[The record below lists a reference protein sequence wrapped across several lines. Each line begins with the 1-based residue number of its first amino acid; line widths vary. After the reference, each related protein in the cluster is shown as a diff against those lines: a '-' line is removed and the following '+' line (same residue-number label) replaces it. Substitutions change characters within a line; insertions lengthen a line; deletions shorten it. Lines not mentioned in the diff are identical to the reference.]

1 VQEKKVLAAH
11 VDGTRRRTGAQ
22 RANPVPARRCAHASG
37 SVRES
42 TAGLQALFRLLVPAL
57 LAALLAGCG
66 FQLRG
71 DVILPAEIRQ
81 LRLDMA
87 DVGPPIRRELVAALE
102 RGGVTLMPPDATGVA
117 VLRVPVNM
125 AYTEA
130 LTISEQ
136 ARVREFAVIH
146 RVVLSMLDADG
157 NVILPEQEVVLQ
169 RDFVFDERD
178 ALGVAGQEEALRRDM
193 EREMVRA
200 IMRRIEGVNP
210 AAALPPA
217 R

>member
-1 VQEKKVLAAH
+1 MLAAH
-11 VDGTRRRTGAQ
+11 VDGTRRRTRAQ
-22 RANPVPARRCAHASG
+22 RANPVPAGRCARASG

-42 TAGLQALFRLLVPAL
+42 TAGLRALFRLLVPAL

-102 RGGVTLMPPDATGVA
+102 RGGVTLMPADATNVA

-146 RVVLSMLDADG
+146 RVVLLMVDAGG

-200 IMRRIEGVNP
+200 IMRRIAGVNP